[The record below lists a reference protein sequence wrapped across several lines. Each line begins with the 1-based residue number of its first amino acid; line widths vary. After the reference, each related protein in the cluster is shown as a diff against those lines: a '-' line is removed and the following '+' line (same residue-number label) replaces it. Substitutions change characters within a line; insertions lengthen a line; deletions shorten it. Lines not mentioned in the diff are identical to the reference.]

1 MYPILLSCAKAC
13 RWAPP
18 PTNNQAFAPQ
28 VPLCS
33 AEQSRAEVAERNK
46 RRRLLEVKAELRRG
60 REEERR
66 GEKQRREEEP
76 TMVPRGRG
84 REMQGGPLTLER
96 YHRFFVDPWGTR
108 LTIDHLNH
116 IISMHGFVKLHR
128 SNKGDIM
135 RRLVGQVDLQPPRRS
150 TLHRAAEGPPS
161 DAVIA
166 ADVVSADVDAIGW
179 TECPIGS
186 VAVLAA
192 SPGDAPEPV
201 EPDPRPAD
209 FVLAGRRARSKRS
222 RSSAYGHRP
231 PEPDDGGSSM
241 EVEEK
246 EDGEWLPPPPSTPP
260 RWTRSP
266 TPPPP
271 PPSPP
276 HATPPPPPPPP
287 PREMVA
293 PPPPPPPPYYG
304 QPTLAPPP
312 PPPPPYC
319 GHPTLAPLPPRPLHF
334 GASPAVVPW
343 LSWGLPLPAAVPL
356 APPPFPGAPAFA
368 QHPPAGQ
375 RPFWSPPTVPPCYPA
390 PFWGAPFW
398 GAQPPPPRPS
408 PLPHWGHIRSPPAP
422 ALHQPPPPTLQLQ
435 QQQSPPPPPGV
446 FWGRPAY

>member
-46 RRRLLEVKAELRRG
+46 RRRLLEVKTELRRG

-246 EDGEWLPPPPSTPP
+246 EDGEWLPPSPSTPP

-334 GASPAVVPW
+334 GASPARLRSRSIPRRDSD
-343 LSWGLPLPAAVPL
+343 LS
-356 APPPFPGAPAFA
+356 GAHRRCRRVTRHHSGARRSGVLNLRRRGRRRCRTGA
-368 QHPPAGQ
+368 TSDRRQLQCCISHLL
-375 RPFWSPPTVPPCYPA
+375 PPCSCSSSNRRRRRRE
-390 PFWGAPFW
+390 FSGA
-398 GAQPPPPRPS
+398 GRR
-408 PLPHWGHIRSPPAP
+408 IRE
-422 ALHQPPPPTLQLQ
+422 
-435 QQQSPPPPPGV
+435 GV
-446 FWGRPAY
+446 HC